1 MRAPAV
7 VTASPGDR
15 HDPRAAIASFT
26 GRFSLEATRPKP
38 ADVEALK
45 AAVPAGTAV
54 YLSAIPTRPLAEL
67 ADAAKLVRSAGFEPV
82 PHLAARAIPSVE
94 ALDGL
99 LAATTREAGV
109 RRVLV
114 IGGDTDP
121 AQGPFHGAVEV
132 IESGLLSRHG
142 VVEIGIAGHPDGHPR
157 IGDHQLDRIILAKI
171 EAAQAIGLK
180 LHIVTQFCFDAAP
193 ILAWLA
199 RMRDL
204 GVDAPVRVGLAG
216 PTSLTAL
223 MGYARRCGVRAS
235 TGALARNAGLVK
247 NLFGGTA
254 PDAILRA
261 LVEKLGEAGDVAP
274 HFFSFGGVPA
284 TARWAAAVA
293 AGHIAL
299 DRTEGFS
306 VEAR

>member
-1 MRAPAV
+1 MAAPAV
-7 VTASPGDR
+7 VAMCADKTSESC
-15 HDPRAAIASFT
+15 AIAQFT
-26 GRFSLEATRPKP
+26 APFSIEATRPKP
-38 ADVEALK
+38 ADAEALR
-45 AAVPAGTAV
+45 ALAPAGTAV
-54 YLSAIPTRPLAEL
+54 YLSAIPTRPLSEIAE
-67 ADAAKLVRSAGFEPV
+67 AAKLVRAAGFEPV
-82 PHLAARAIPSVE
+82 PHLAARSIPSVQ
-94 ALDGL
+94 ALDDL
-99 LAATTREAGV
+99 LARVTREAGV

-121 AQGPFHGAVEV
+121 AAGPFHGSIEV

-142 VVEIGIAGHPDGHPR
+142 ITEIGVAGHPDGHPR
-157 IGDHQLDRIILAKI
+157 LGDHLLDRIILAKA
-171 EAAQAIGLK
+171 EAAQGMGLR

-193 ILAWLA
+193 VLKWLA
-199 RMRDL
+199 RIREL
-204 GVDAPVRVGLAG
+204 GIDTPVRVGLAG

-247 NLFGGTA
+247 NMLGGTA

-261 LVEKLGEAGDVAP
+261 LAEANRDGALGDVAP

-284 TARWAAAVA
+284 TVRWAAAVA

-299 DRTEGFS
+299 DRDGFK
-306 VEAR
+306 VHAP